1 MSHSFETITSFQ
13 NPKVKLIRKLR
24 DKRERDKSGL
34 FVIDYSRDFEKAL
47 AGGFETEFI
56 FYCPE
61 LAEAS
66 LPLLQQNGAPIYSVS
81 PDILQK
87 ASYREN
93 PTGAVMVM
101 RQKLARQIDGL
112 AGLDTPLV
120 LGLVDLRKPGN
131 IGALL
136 RSADAAG
143 FGAVLLIDCVLD
155 LYNPNLIRSSTG
167 ACFLDNIYL
176 LTSDQALA
184 LLRRSGYTTLAAT
197 PEASSNLYDIAIS
210 EKTAIILGTEDQG
223 LSEQW
228 MKNCTQQVKIP
239 MSGRITDSLNV
250 SVSGAIL
257 MYEAYRQLSQKSAS
271 L

>member
-34 FVIDYSRDFEKAL
+34 FVLDYSRDFEKAL
-47 AGGFETEFI
+47 SNGYQTEFI
-56 FYCPE
+56 LYCPE
-61 LAEAS
+61 IAGT
-66 LPLLQQNGAPIYSVS
+66 PPHLLQHSGGVIYTVS
-81 PDILQK
+81 QDILQK

-93 PTGAVMVM
+93 PTGMVAVM
-101 RQKLARQIDGL
+101 RQKPIRQARDL
-112 AGLDTPLV
+112 AGLDVPLV

-143 FGAVLLIDCVLD
+143 VGAVLLIDCTLD

-167 ACFLDNIYL
+167 ACFLDHIYT
-176 LTSDQALA
+176 LTTAEALA
-184 LLRRSGYTTLAAT
+184 FFTAAGYTTLAAT
-197 PEASSNLYDIAIS
+197 PQGSADLYSIQIS
-210 EKTAIILGTEDQG
+210 KKTAIILGTEDTG
-223 LSEQW
+223 LDDQW
-228 MKNCTQQVKIP
+228 LNHCTQRVKIP
-239 MSGRITDSLNV
+239 MNGKIADSLNV

-257 MYEAYRQLSQKSAS
+257 MYEAYRQQQR
-271 L
+271 